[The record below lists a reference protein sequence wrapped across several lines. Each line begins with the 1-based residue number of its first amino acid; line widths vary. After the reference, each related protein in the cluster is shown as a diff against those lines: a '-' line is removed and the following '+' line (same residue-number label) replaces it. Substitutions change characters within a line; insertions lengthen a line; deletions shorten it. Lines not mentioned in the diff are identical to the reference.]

1 MTDRV
6 INESSK
12 RITCAY
18 EGYTGHKGVDLGWRQ
33 DESQNK
39 VYANCKGT
47 VVEVQ
52 DGLDRIAG
60 ASGVK
65 SWGNYVLVKHSNCM
79 YSRYC
84 HMKKGLLVKKG
95 QEVDE
100 NTQLGIIGDSG
111 NTTARHLH
119 FEVQTDYNSSTRINP
134 TEYLTKAI
142 YEEPVQPSAPQS
154 FKYDVGDKVV
164 FNGVLYVNA
173 KGEGAGQSR
182 SNFVC
187 TITKRAEGSKPYN
200 IDNGLG
206 WVAEEDLQP
215 YTETTAGLK
224 IGDKVKIIGTGNGAS
239 DGSGKTAGGIG
250 YERKILKIHDGKSF
264 PYQVGNSLG
273 TTGFYKASSLQK
285 L

>member
-18 EGYTGHKGVDLGWRQ
+18 EGYAGHKGVDLGWRQ

-142 YEEPVQPSAPQS
+142 YEEPVQPTEPDKSVDELANEVIAGKWGNGQERKDKLTAAGYDYNAVQNKVNELLSSSQPVEE
-154 FKYDVGDKVV
+154 FKVGDKVAV
-164 FNGVLYVNA
+164 TGYATADSFGKGSRTAEYNNDILY
-173 KGEGAGQSR
+173 
-182 SNFVC
+182 
-187 TITKRAEGSKPYN
+187 ITKITSLTAPRPYHISTTN
-200 IDNGLG
+200 VFGNGNRG
-206 WVAEEDLQP
+206 WVA
-215 YTETTAGLK
+215 
-224 IGDKVKIIGTGNGAS
+224 
-239 DGSGKTAGGIG
+239 
-250 YERKILKIHDGKSF
+250 KS
-264 PYQVGNSLG
+264 QIK
-273 TTGFYKASSLQK
+273 KA
-285 L
+285 

>member
-12 RITCAY
+12 RITC
-18 EGYTGHKGVDLGWRQ
+18 GYNGYPGHKGVDLGWRQ

-65 SWGNYVLVKHSNCM
+65 SWGNYVLVKHSNGM

-134 TEYLTKAI
+134 EPYLTKPI
-142 YEEPVQPSAPQS
+142 YEEPEQPTEPSKTIDELANEVIAGKWGNGQERKDKLTQAGYDYNAVQNKVNELLSSSQPVEED
-154 FKYDVGDKVV
+154 FKVGDKVAV
-164 FNGVLYVNA
+164 TGYATADSFGKGSRTAEYSGDILY
-173 KGEGAGQSR
+173 
-182 SNFVC
+182 
-187 TITKRAEGSKPYN
+187 ITKITNLSAPRPYHISTTN
-200 IDNGLG
+200 VFGNGNRG
-206 WVAEEDLQP
+206 WVA
-215 YTETTAGLK
+215 
-224 IGDKVKIIGTGNGAS
+224 
-239 DGSGKTAGGIG
+239 
-250 YERKILKIHDGKSF
+250 KS
-264 PYQVGNSLG
+264 QIK
-273 TTGFYKASSLQK
+273 KA
-285 L
+285 

>member
-18 EGYTGHKGVDLGWRQ
+18 EGYAGHKGVDLGWRQ

-119 FEVQTDYNSSTRINP
+119 FEVQTGYSSNTRIDP
-134 TEYLTKAI
+134 TPYLTEAI
-142 YEEPVQPSAPQS
+142 YVEPAPQPQPKPEPTPAPG
-154 FKYDVGDKVV
+154 FKVGDKVIV
-164 FNGVLYVNA
+164 SGYATSDSLGGGSRTAEYNGTTDTLYVTKITDLN
-173 KGEGAGQSR
+173 KPRPYHISR
-182 SNFVC
+182 GN
-187 TITKRAEGSKPYN
+187 KLGDQDR
-200 IDNGLG
+200 G
-206 WVAEEDLQP
+206 WVSKEQI
-215 YTETTAGLK
+215 K
-224 IGDKVKIIGTGNGAS
+224 
-239 DGSGKTAGGIG
+239 
-250 YERKILKIHDGKSF
+250 
-264 PYQVGNSLG
+264 
-273 TTGFYKASSLQK
+273 KA
-285 L
+285 

>member
-47 VVEVQ
+47 VAEVQ

-65 SWGNYVLVKHSNCM
+65 SWGNYVLVKHSNGM

-134 TEYLTKAI
+134 EPYLTKPI
-142 YEEPVQPSAPQS
+142 YEEPEQPTEPSKTIDELANEVIAGKWGNGQERKDKLTAAGYDYNAVQSKVNELLSSSQPVEED
-154 FKYDVGDKVV
+154 FKVGDKVYV
-164 FNGVLYVNA
+164 TGYATADSFGKGSRTAEYNGTTDTLY
-173 KGEGAGQSR
+173 
-182 SNFVC
+182 
-187 TITKRAEGSKPYN
+187 ITKITDLSKPRPYHISRGATLGN
-200 IDNGLG
+200 QDRG
-206 WVAEEDLQP
+206 WVA
-215 YTETTAGLK
+215 
-224 IGDKVKIIGTGNGAS
+224 
-239 DGSGKTAGGIG
+239 
-250 YERKILKIHDGKSF
+250 KS
-264 PYQVGNSLG
+264 QIK
-273 TTGFYKASSLQK
+273 KA
-285 L
+285 